1 MTLFDLIVNNFYVLV
16 RRYDYKLKLVL
27 EFYCYIP
34 NDHKF
39 SALKWYPLTVLQ
51 FYKSEVW
58 QSLLIS
64 QGWNQGVWAGVLSG
78 DSREESN
85 LRFIQVIG
93 RIQFLVV
100 KELMPC
106 CQLGHSQLLN
116 ATHISWH
123 AAPLH
128 LQSQQWCVKSS
139 TCFQSLNSV
148 FFFFSLLLL
157 LAGKD
162 TLLLKGLCD

>member
-1 MTLFDLIVNNFYVLV
+1 MTAAPADILSATTRETPARTPSQTSPGFLIHRN
-16 RRYDYKLKLVL
+16 YK
-27 EFYCYIP
+27 
-34 NDHKF
+34 
-39 SALKWYPLTVLQ
+39 